1 MFMKK
6 ILVGAVAAL
15 MMTTAANAADK
26 KIGATVS
33 SLEFTFIAVMAKG
46 MTDHAAKLPG
56 VKLQLEDAKNDVA
69 NQLSQIQN
77 FIASG
82 VDAIV
87 VNPVDTSATQAMT
100 DAAAKANIPLIF
112 VNRQPINIDTL
123 PEKQAFV
130 ASNEVDSGTLETKEM
145 CRILK
150 EKGKGKGANIVVLV
164 GELSNQAAV
173 QRTKDVHD
181 VIATPDCNFMKIVEE
196 QTGGWKRDAGQD
208 IVTNWISKGVK
219 FDAIV
224 ANNDDM
230 ALGAINALKKNGIS
244 TKDIPVGG
252 VDATQ
257 EALKAMQDGD
267 LAVTVF
273 QDAVGQ
279 GAGSLDTAL
288 KILGG
293 AKVEKKVY
301 IPFQLVT
308 PANIKDYLAKN

>member
-1 MFMKK
+1 MKK

-15 MMTTAANAADK
+15 MLTTAAHAADK

-46 MTDHAAKLPG
+46 MTDHAAKMPG

-100 DAAAKANIPLIF
+100 DAAAKANIPLIY

-130 ASNEVDSGTLETKEM
+130 ASNEVDSGTLETKEI

-181 VIATPDCNFMKIVEE
+181 VIATPECNFMKIVEE

-230 ALGAINALKKNGIS
+230 ALGAINALKKNGLA

-279 GAGSLDTAL
+279 GAGSLDIAM
-288 KILGG
+288 KILAGD
-293 AKVEKKVY
+293 KVEKKVY
-301 IPFQLVT
+301 IPFKLVT
-308 PANIKDYLAKN
+308 PANVKDYLSKN

>member
-1 MFMKK
+1 MKK
-6 ILVGAVAAL
+6 IAIGAIAAL
-15 MMTTAANAADK
+15 MLTTAAQAADK

-46 MTDHAAKLPG
+46 MTDQTGKLPG

-69 NQLSQIQN
+69 NQLSQVQN

-87 VNPVDTSATQAMT
+87 VNAVDTSATQAMT
-100 DAAAKANIPLIF
+100 DAAAKAKIPLVY

-123 PEKQAFV
+123 PDGQAFV
-130 ASNEVDSGTLETKEM
+130 ASNEVDSGTLQTKEV

-173 QRTKDVHD
+173 QRTKDIHD
-181 VIATPDCNFMKIVEE
+181 VIATPDCSFMKVVEE

-219 FDAIV
+219 FDAII

-230 ALGAINALKKNGIS
+230 ALGAVNALKKNGIS
-244 TKDIPVGG
+244 TKDIPVSGI
-252 VDATQ
+252 DATQ

-279 GAGSLDTAL
+279 GAGSIDTAL
-288 KILGG
+288 NILAGK
-293 AKVEKKVY
+293 KVEKKVY

-308 PANIKDYLAKN
+308 PANLKDYLAKN

>member
-1 MFMKK
+1 MKK
-6 ILVGAVAAL
+6 IAIGAIAAL
-15 MMTTAANAADK
+15 MLTTAAQAADK

-46 MTDHAAKLPG
+46 MTDHTGKLPG

-69 NQLSQIQN
+69 NQLSQVQN

-87 VNPVDTSATQAMT
+87 VNAVDTSATQAMT
-100 DAAAKANIPLIF
+100 DAAAKAKIPLVY

-123 PEKQAFV
+123 PDGQAFV
-130 ASNEVDSGTLETKEM
+130 ASNEVDSGTLQTKEV

-173 QRTKDVHD
+173 QRTKDIHD
-181 VIATPDCNFMKIVEE
+181 VIATPDCSFMKGVEE

-219 FDAIV
+219 FDAII

-230 ALGAINALKKNGIS
+230 ALGAVNALKKNGIS
-244 TKDIPVGG
+244 TKDIPVSGI
-252 VDATQ
+252 DATQ

-279 GAGSLDTAL
+279 GAGSIDTAL
-288 KILGG
+288 NILAGK
-293 AKVEKKVY
+293 KVEKKVY

-308 PANIKDYLAKN
+308 PANLKDYLAKN

>member
-1 MFMKK
+1 MKK
-6 ILVGAVAAL
+6 IAIGAIAAL
-15 MMTTAANAADK
+15 MLTTAAQSADK

-46 MTDHAAKLPG
+46 MTDHTGKLPG

-69 NQLSQIQN
+69 NQLSQVQN

-87 VNPVDTSATQAMT
+87 VNAVDTSATQAMT
-100 DAAAKANIPLIF
+100 DAAAKAKIPLVY

-123 PEKQAFV
+123 PDGQAFV
-130 ASNEVDSGTLETKEM
+130 ASNEVDSGTLQTKEV

-173 QRTKDVHD
+173 QRTKDIHD
-181 VIATPDCNFMKIVEE
+181 VIATPDCSFMKVVEE

-219 FDAIV
+219 FDAII

-230 ALGAINALKKNGIS
+230 ALGGVHALKKNGIS
-244 TKDIPVGG
+244 TKDIPVSGI
-252 VDATQ
+252 DATQ

-279 GAGSLDTAL
+279 GAGSIDTAL
-288 KILGG
+288 NILAGK
-293 AKVEKKVY
+293 KVEKKVY

-308 PANIKDYLAKN
+308 PANLKDYLAKN

>member
-1 MFMKK
+1 MKK
-6 ILVGAVAAL
+6 IAIGAIAAL
-15 MMTTAANAADK
+15 MLTTAAQAADK

-46 MTDHAAKLPG
+46 MTDHTGKLPG

-69 NQLSQIQN
+69 NQLSQVQN

-87 VNPVDTSATQAMT
+87 VNAVDTSATQAMT
-100 DAAAKANIPLIF
+100 DAAAKAKIPLVY

-123 PEKQAFV
+123 PDGQAFV
-130 ASNEVDSGTLETKEM
+130 ASNEVDSGTLQTKEV

-150 EKGKGKGANIVVLV
+150 EKGKGKGTNIVVLV

-173 QRTKDVHD
+173 QRTKDIHD
-181 VIATPDCNFMKIVEE
+181 VIATPDCSFMKVVEE

-219 FDAIV
+219 FDAII

-230 ALGAINALKKNGIS
+230 ALGAVNALKKNGIS
-244 TKDIPVGG
+244 TKDIPVSGI
-252 VDATQ
+252 DATQ

-279 GAGSLDTAL
+279 GAGSIDTAL
-288 KILGG
+288 NILAGK
-293 AKVEKKVY
+293 KVEKKVY

-308 PANIKDYLAKN
+308 PANLKDYLAKN

>member
-1 MFMKK
+1 MKK
-6 ILVGAVAAL
+6 IAIGAIAAL
-15 MMTTAANAADK
+15 MLTTAAQAADK

-46 MTDHAAKLPG
+46 MTDHTGKLPG

-69 NQLSQIQN
+69 NQLSQVQN

-87 VNPVDTSATQAMT
+87 VNAVDTSATQAMT
-100 DAAAKANIPLIF
+100 DAAAKAKIPLVY

-123 PEKQAFV
+123 PDGQAFV
-130 ASNEVDSGTLETKEM
+130 ASNEVDSGTLETKEI

-173 QRTKDVHD
+173 QRTKDIHD
-181 VIATPDCNFMKIVEE
+181 VIATPDCSFMKVVEE

-219 FDAIV
+219 FDAII

-230 ALGAINALKKNGIS
+230 ALGAVNALKKNGIS
-244 TKDIPVGG
+244 TKDIPVSGI
-252 VDATQ
+252 DATQ

-279 GAGSLDTAL
+279 GAGSIDTAL
-288 KILGG
+288 NILAGK
-293 AKVEKKVY
+293 KVEKKVY

-308 PANIKDYLAKN
+308 PANLKDYLAKN

>member
-1 MFMKK
+1 MKK
-6 ILVGAVAAL
+6 IAIGAIAAL
-15 MMTTAANAADK
+15 MLTTAAQAADK

-46 MTDHAAKLPG
+46 MTDHTGKLPG

-69 NQLSQIQN
+69 NQLSQVQN

-87 VNPVDTSATQAMT
+87 VNAVDSSATQAMT
-100 DAAAKANIPLIF
+100 DAAAKAKIPLVY

-123 PEKQAFV
+123 PDGQAFV
-130 ASNEVDSGTLETKEM
+130 ASNEVDSGTLQTKEV

-173 QRTKDVHD
+173 QRTKDIHD
-181 VIATPDCNFMKIVEE
+181 VIATPDCSFMKVVEE

-219 FDAIV
+219 FDAII

-279 GAGSLDTAL
+279 GAGSIDTAL
-288 KILGG
+288 NILAGK
-293 AKVEKKVY
+293 KVEKKVY

-308 PANIKDYLAKN
+308 PANLKDYLAKN

>member
-1 MFMKK
+1 MKK
-6 ILVGAVAAL
+6 IAIGAIAAL
-15 MMTTAANAADK
+15 MLTTAAQAADK

-46 MTDHAAKLPG
+46 MTDHTGKLPG

-69 NQLSQIQN
+69 NQLSQVQN

-87 VNPVDTSATQAMT
+87 VNAVDTSATQAMT
-100 DAAAKANIPLIF
+100 DAAAKAKIPLVY

-123 PEKQAFV
+123 PDGQAFV
-130 ASNEVDSGTLETKEM
+130 ASNEADSGTLQTKEV

-173 QRTKDVHD
+173 QRTKDIHD
-181 VIATPDCNFMKIVEE
+181 VIATPDCSFMKVVEE

-219 FDAIV
+219 FDAII

-230 ALGAINALKKNGIS
+230 ALGAVNALKKNGIS
-244 TKDIPVGG
+244 TKDIPVSGI
-252 VDATQ
+252 DATQ

-279 GAGSLDTAL
+279 GAGSIDTAL
-288 KILGG
+288 NILAGK
-293 AKVEKKVY
+293 KVEKKVY

-308 PANIKDYLAKN
+308 PANLKDYLAKN

>member
-1 MFMKK
+1 MKK
-6 ILVGAVAAL
+6 IAIGAIAAL
-15 MMTTAANAADK
+15 MLTTAAQAADK

-46 MTDHAAKLPG
+46 MTDHTGKLPG

-69 NQLSQIQN
+69 NQLSQVQN

-87 VNPVDTSATQAMT
+87 VNAVDTSATQAMT
-100 DAAAKANIPLIF
+100 DAAAKAKIPLVY

-123 PEKQAFV
+123 PDGQAFV
-130 ASNEVDSGTLETKEM
+130 ASNEVDSGTLQTKEV

-173 QRTKDVHD
+173 QRTKDIHD
-181 VIATPDCNFMKIVEE
+181 VIATPDCSFMKVVEE

-219 FDAIV
+219 FDAII

-230 ALGAINALKKNGIS
+230 ALGAVN
-244 TKDIPVGG
+244 
-252 VDATQ
+252 
-257 EALKAMQDGD
+257 
-267 LAVTVF
+267 
-273 QDAVGQ
+273 
-279 GAGSLDTAL
+279 
-288 KILGG
+288 
-293 AKVEKKVY
+293 VEEERH
-301 IPFQLVT
+301 FDEGHSCQRH
-308 PANIKDYLAKN
+308 

>member
-1 MFMKK
+1 MKK
-6 ILVGAVAAL
+6 IAIGAIAAL
-15 MMTTAANAADK
+15 MLTTAAQAADK

-46 MTDHAAKLPG
+46 MTDHTGKLPG

-69 NQLSQIQN
+69 NQLSQVQN

-87 VNPVDTSATQAMT
+87 VNAVDTSATQAMT
-100 DAAAKANIPLIF
+100 DAAAKAKIPLVY

-123 PEKQAFV
+123 PDGQAFV
-130 ASNEVDSGTLETKEM
+130 ASNEVDSGTLQTKEV

-173 QRTKDVHD
+173 QRTKDIHD
-181 VIATPDCNFMKIVEE
+181 VIATPDCSFMKVIEE

-219 FDAIV
+219 FDAII

-230 ALGAINALKKNGIS
+230 ALGAVNALKKNGIS
-244 TKDIPVGG
+244 TKDIPVSGI
-252 VDATQ
+252 DATQ

-279 GAGSLDTAL
+279 GAGSIDTAL
-288 KILGG
+288 NILAGK
-293 AKVEKKVY
+293 KVEKKVY

-308 PANIKDYLAKN
+308 PANLKDYLAKN

>member
-1 MFMKK
+1 MKK
-6 ILVGAVAAL
+6 IAIGAIAAL
-15 MMTTAANAADK
+15 MLTTAAQAADK

-46 MTDHAAKLPG
+46 MTDHTGKLPG

-69 NQLSQIQN
+69 NQLSQVQN

-87 VNPVDTSATQAMT
+87 VNAVDTSATQAMT
-100 DAAAKANIPLIF
+100 DAAAKAKIPLVY

-123 PEKQAFV
+123 PDGQAFV
-130 ASNEVDSGTLETKEM
+130 ASNEVDSGTLQTKEV

-173 QRTKDVHD
+173 QRTKDIHD
-181 VIATPDCNFMKIVEE
+181 VIATPDCSFMKVVEE

-219 FDAIV
+219 FDAII

-230 ALGAINALKKNGIS
+230 ALGAVNALKKNGIS
-244 TKDIPVGG
+244 TKDIPVSGI
-252 VDATQ
+252 DATQ

-279 GAGSLDTAL
+279 GAGSIDTAL
-288 KILGG
+288 NILAGK
-293 AKVEKKVY
+293 KVEKKVY

-308 PANIKDYLAKN
+308 PANLKDYLAKN

>member
-1 MFMKK
+1 MKK
-6 ILVGAVAAL
+6 IAIGAIAAL
-15 MMTTAANAADK
+15 MLTTAAQAADK

-46 MTDHAAKLPG
+46 MTDHTGKLPG

-69 NQLSQIQN
+69 NQLSQVQN

-87 VNPVDTSATQAMT
+87 VNAVDTSATQAMT
-100 DAAAKANIPLIF
+100 DAAAKAKIPLVY

-123 PEKQAFV
+123 PDGQAFV
-130 ASNEVDSGTLETKEM
+130 ASNEVDSGTLQTKEV

-173 QRTKDVHD
+173 QRTKDIHD
-181 VIATPDCNFMKIVEE
+181 VIATPDCSFMKVVEE

-219 FDAIV
+219 FDAII

-230 ALGAINALKKNGIS
+230 ALGAVNALKKNGIS
-244 TKDIPVGG
+244 TRDIPVSGI
-252 VDATQ
+252 DATQ

-279 GAGSLDTAL
+279 GAGSIDTAL
-288 KILGG
+288 NILAGK
-293 AKVEKKVY
+293 KVEKKVY

-308 PANIKDYLAKN
+308 PANLKDYLAKN

>member
-1 MFMKK
+1 MKK
-6 ILVGAVAAL
+6 IAIGAIAAL
-15 MMTTAANAADK
+15 MLTTAAQAADK

-46 MTDHAAKLPG
+46 MTDHTGKLPG

-69 NQLSQIQN
+69 NQLSQVQN

-87 VNPVDTSATQAMT
+87 VNAVDTSATQAMT
-100 DAAAKANIPLIF
+100 DAAAKAKIPLVY

-123 PEKQAFV
+123 PDGQAFV
-130 ASNEVDSGTLETKEM
+130 ASNEVDSGTLQTKEV

-181 VIATPDCNFMKIVEE
+181 VIATPDCSFMKVVEE

-219 FDAIV
+219 FDAII

-230 ALGAINALKKNGIS
+230 ALGAVNALKKNGIS
-244 TKDIPVGG
+244 TKDIPVSGI
-252 VDATQ
+252 DATQ

-279 GAGSLDTAL
+279 GAGSIDTAL
-288 KILGG
+288 NILAGK
-293 AKVEKKVY
+293 KVEKKVY

-308 PANIKDYLAKN
+308 PANLKDYLAKN

>member
-1 MFMKK
+1 MKK
-6 ILVGAVAAL
+6 IAIGAIAAL
-15 MMTTAANAADK
+15 MLTTAAQAADK

-46 MTDHAAKLPG
+46 MTDHSGKLPG

-69 NQLSQIQN
+69 NQLSQVQN

-82 VDAIV
+82 VDAII
-87 VNPVDTSATQAMT
+87 VNAVDTSATQAMT
-100 DAAAKANIPLIF
+100 DAAAKAKIPLVY

-123 PEKQAFV
+123 PDGQAFV
-130 ASNEVDSGTLETKEM
+130 ASNEVDSGTLQTKEV

-150 EKGKGKGANIVVLV
+150 EKGKSKGANIVVLV

-173 QRTKDVHD
+173 QRTKDIHD
-181 VIATPDCNFMKIVEE
+181 VIATPDCSFMKVVEE

-219 FDAIV
+219 FDAII

-230 ALGAINALKKNGIS
+230 ALGAVNALKKNGIS
-244 TKDIPVGG
+244 TKEIPVSGI
-252 VDATQ
+252 DATQ

-279 GAGSLDTAL
+279 GAGSIDTAL
-288 KILGG
+288 NILAGK
-293 AKVEKKVY
+293 KVEKKVY

-308 PANIKDYLAKN
+308 PANLKDYLAKN

>member
-1 MFMKK
+1 MKK
-6 ILVGAVAAL
+6 VLIGTLAAAMIASGAQ
-15 MMTTAANAADK
+15 AADK
-26 KIGATVS
+26 KIGAS
-33 SLEFTFIAVMAKG
+33 IASLEFTFLAVMAKG

-69 NQLSQIQN
+69 NQLSQVQN
-77 FIASG
+77 FIAAG

-87 VNPVDTSATQAMT
+87 VNAVDTSATQAMT
-100 DAAAKANIPLIF
+100 DAAAKAKIPLVY

-123 PEKQAFV
+123 PDNQAFV
-130 ASNEVDSGTLETKEM
+130 ASNEVDSGTLETKEI

-150 EKGKGKGANIVVLV
+150 DKGKGKGANIVVLV

-181 VIATPDCNFMKIVEE
+181 VIATPECSFMKVVEE

-219 FDAIV
+219 FD
-224 ANNDDM
+224 NDDM
-230 ALGAINALKKNGIS
+230 ALGAINALKKAGIS
-244 TKDIPVGG
+244 PKDVPVGG

-257 EALKAMQDGD
+257 EALKSMQDGD

-273 QDAVGQ
+273 QDAAGQ
-279 GAGSLDTAL
+279 GKGSIDTAL
-288 KILGG
+288 KLAAGE
-293 AKVEKKVY
+293 KVEKKVY

-308 PANIKDYLAKN
+308 PANIKDYLSKN

>member
-1 MFMKK
+1 MKK
-6 ILVGAVAAL
+6 IAIGAIAAL
-15 MMTTAANAADK
+15 MLTTAAQAADK

-46 MTDHAAKLPG
+46 MTDHTGKLPG

-69 NQLSQIQN
+69 NQLSQVQN

-87 VNPVDTSATQAMT
+87 VNAVDTSATQAMT
-100 DAAAKANIPLIF
+100 DAAAKAKIPLVY

-123 PEKQAFV
+123 PDGQAFV
-130 ASNEVDSGTLETKEM
+130 ASNEVDSGTLQTKEV

-173 QRTKDVHD
+173 QRTKDIHD
-181 VIATPDCNFMKIVEE
+181 VIATPDCSFMKVVEE

-219 FDAIV
+219 FDAII

-230 ALGAINALKKNGIS
+230 ALGAVNALKKNGIS
-244 TKDIPVGG
+244 TKDIPVSGI
-252 VDATQ
+252 DATQ

-279 GAGSLDTAL
+279 GAGSIDTAL
-288 KILGG
+288 NILAGK
-293 AKVEKKVY
+293 KVEKKVY
-301 IPFQLVT
+301 SPFQLVT
-308 PANIKDYLAKN
+308 PANLKDYLAKN

>member
-1 MFMKK
+1 MKK
-6 ILVGAVAAL
+6 IAIGAIAAL
-15 MMTTAANAADK
+15 MLTTAAQAADK

-46 MTDHAAKLPG
+46 MTDHTGKLPG

-69 NQLSQIQN
+69 NQLSQVQN

-87 VNPVDTSATQAMT
+87 VNAVDTSATQAMT
-100 DAAAKANIPLIF
+100 DAAAKAKIPLVY

-123 PEKQAFV
+123 PDGQAFV
-130 ASNEVDSGTLETKEM
+130 ASNEVDSGTLQTKEV

-173 QRTKDVHD
+173 QRTKDIHD
-181 VIATPDCNFMKIVEE
+181 VIATPDCSFMKVVEE

-219 FDAIV
+219 FDAII

-230 ALGAINALKKNGIS
+230 ALGAVNALKKNGIS
-244 TKDIPVGG
+244 TKDIPVSGI
-252 VDATQ
+252 DATQ

-279 GAGSLDTAL
+279 GAGSIDTAL
-288 KILGG
+288 NIRAGK
-293 AKVEKKVY
+293 KVEKKVY

-308 PANIKDYLAKN
+308 PANLKDYLAKN

>member
-1 MFMKK
+1 MKK
-6 ILVGAVAAL
+6 IAIGAIAAL
-15 MMTTAANAADK
+15 MLTTAAQAADK

-46 MTDHAAKLPG
+46 MTDHTGKLPG

-69 NQLSQIQN
+69 NQLSQVQN

-87 VNPVDTSATQAMT
+87 VNAVDTSATQAMT
-100 DAAAKANIPLIF
+100 DAAAKAKIPLVY

-123 PEKQAFV
+123 PDGQAFV
-130 ASNEVDSGTLETKEM
+130 ASNEVDSGTLQTKEV

-173 QRTKDVHD
+173 QRTKDIHD
-181 VIATPDCNFMKIVEE
+181 VIATPDCSFMKVVEE

-208 IVTNWISKGVK
+208 SVTNWISKGVK
-219 FDAIV
+219 FDAII

-230 ALGAINALKKNGIS
+230 ALGAVNALKKNGIS
-244 TKDIPVGG
+244 TKDIPVSGI
-252 VDATQ
+252 DATQ

-279 GAGSLDTAL
+279 GAGSIDTAL
-288 KILGG
+288 NILAGK
-293 AKVEKKVY
+293 KVEKKVY

-308 PANIKDYLAKN
+308 PANLKDYLAKN

>member
-1 MFMKK
+1 MKK
-6 ILVGAVAAL
+6 IAIGAIAAL
-15 MMTTAANAADK
+15 MLTTAAQAADK

-46 MTDHAAKLPG
+46 MTDHTGKLPG

-69 NQLSQIQN
+69 NQLSQVQN

-87 VNPVDTSATQAMT
+87 VNAVDTSATQAMT
-100 DAAAKANIPLIF
+100 DAAAKAKIPLVY

-123 PEKQAFV
+123 PDGQAFV
-130 ASNEVDSGTLETKEM
+130 ASNEVDSGTLQTKEV

-173 QRTKDVHD
+173 QRTKDIHD
-181 VIATPDCNFMKIVEE
+181 VIATPDCSFMKVVEE

-219 FDAIV
+219 FDAIL

-230 ALGAINALKKNGIS
+230 ALGAVNALKKNGIS
-244 TKDIPVGG
+244 TKDIPVSGI
-252 VDATQ
+252 DATQ

-279 GAGSLDTAL
+279 GAGSIDTAL
-288 KILGG
+288 NILAGK
-293 AKVEKKVY
+293 KVEKKVY

-308 PANIKDYLAKN
+308 PANLKDYLAKN

>member
-1 MFMKK
+1 MKK
-6 ILVGAVAAL
+6 IAIGAIAAL
-15 MMTTAANAADK
+15 MLTTAAQAADK

-46 MTDHAAKLPG
+46 MTDHTGKLPG

-69 NQLSQIQN
+69 NQLSQVQN

-87 VNPVDTSATQAMT
+87 VNAVDTSATQAMT
-100 DAAAKANIPLIF
+100 DAAVKAKIPLVY

-123 PEKQAFV
+123 PDGQAFV
-130 ASNEVDSGTLETKEM
+130 ASNEVDSGTLQTKEV

-173 QRTKDVHD
+173 QRTKDIHD
-181 VIATPDCNFMKIVEE
+181 VIATPDCSFMKVVEE

-219 FDAIV
+219 FDAII

-230 ALGAINALKKNGIS
+230 ALGAVNALKKNGIS
-244 TKDIPVGG
+244 TKDIPVSGI
-252 VDATQ
+252 DATQ

-279 GAGSLDTAL
+279 GAGSIDTAL
-288 KILGG
+288 NILAGK
-293 AKVEKKVY
+293 KVEKKVY

-308 PANIKDYLAKN
+308 PANLKDYLAKN

>member
-1 MFMKK
+1 MKK
-6 ILVGAVAAL
+6 IAIGAIAAL
-15 MMTTAANAADK
+15 MLTTAAQAADK

-46 MTDHAAKLPG
+46 MTDHTGKLPG

-69 NQLSQIQN
+69 NQLSQVQN

-87 VNPVDTSATQAMT
+87 VNAVDTSATQAMT
-100 DAAAKANIPLIF
+100 DVAAKAKIPLVY

-123 PEKQAFV
+123 PDGQAFV
-130 ASNEVDSGTLETKEM
+130 ASNEVDSGTLQTKEV

-173 QRTKDVHD
+173 QRTKDIHD
-181 VIATPDCNFMKIVEE
+181 VIATPDCSFMKVVEE

-219 FDAIV
+219 FDAII

-230 ALGAINALKKNGIS
+230 ALGAVNALKKNGIS
-244 TKDIPVGG
+244 TKDIPVSGI
-252 VDATQ
+252 DATQ

-279 GAGSLDTAL
+279 GAGSIDTAL
-288 KILGG
+288 NILAGK
-293 AKVEKKVY
+293 KVEKKVY

-308 PANIKDYLAKN
+308 PANLKDYLAKN